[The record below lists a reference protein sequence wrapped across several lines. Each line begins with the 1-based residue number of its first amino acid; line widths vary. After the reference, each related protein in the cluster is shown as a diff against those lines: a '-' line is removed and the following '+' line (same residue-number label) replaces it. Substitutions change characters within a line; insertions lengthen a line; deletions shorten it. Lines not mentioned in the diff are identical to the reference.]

1 MYPTKIVV
9 DAVPKK
15 RGPKTDVLEALLK
28 RVDGL
33 EKRLQDENK
42 NPISPT
48 SPVEPDKEPPDPSA
62 SMHVLARASISS
74 ASTTNGPPSEPFPR
88 PFSFPSQPSPPV
100 HHFALP
106 DSMLDA
112 YFARIHGKPYFILD
126 ESVTRQS
133 HQMGQLPAALSMAIY
148 AITLRFVFFVPA
160 SSSVLTIADIRA
172 RPTPPSS
179 PCEWPWIML
188 CRPDAWWMW
197 INRPWMGCRPCF
209 YSRRH
214 TLPMV
219 WAKRPI

>member
-1 MYPTKIVV
+1 LLTGI

-42 NPISPT
+42 KPISPT
-48 SPVEPDKEPPDPSA
+48 SPSEPDKEPPDPAA
-62 SMHVLARASISS
+62 SMHALARASTSS
-74 ASTTNGPPSEPFPR
+74 TSTTNIPPSEPFSR

-112 YFARIHGKPYFILD
+112 YFTRIHGKPYFILD
-126 ESVTRQS
+126 ESVIRQS

-148 AITLRFVFFVPA
+148 AITLRFVFF
-160 SSSVLTIADIRA
+160 SLSVLLVL
-172 RPTPPSS
+172 S
-179 PCEWPWIML
+179 P
-188 CRPDAWWMW
+188 
-197 INRPWMGCRPCF
+197 
-209 YSRRH
+209 
-214 TLPMV
+214 
-219 WAKRPI
+219 

>member
-1 MYPTKIVV
+1 MQGLSMPMRLRYLASYPPPPSPSCTLLTVV

-62 SMHVLARASISS
+62 SMHSLGRASISS
-74 ASTTNGPPSEPFPR
+74 ASTTNVPPSEPFPR

-100 HHFALP
+100 HHFVLP

-133 HQMGQLPAALSMAIY
+133 HQMGQLPAALAMAIY
-148 AITLRFVFFVPA
+148 AITLRFVFSCSLHLV
-160 SSSVLTIADIRA
+160 R
-172 RPTPPSS
+172 
-179 PCEWPWIML
+179 
-188 CRPDAWWMW
+188 
-197 INRPWMGCRPCF
+197 
-209 YSRRH
+209 Y
-214 TLPMV
+214 
-219 WAKRPI
+219 